1 MTATIARRRS
11 GGRRALGTPSAYL
24 VMLSLWLG
32 ATLFFSLVVARA
44 AFQVLPSR
52 SLAGQLVGQ
61 TLPVL
66 LLAGVVGGILALWAE
81 LGSAP
86 ATGRRLR
93 LGCAAGLAI
102 LSEAANLVGQHVDRL
117 LESAGNAF
125 ESLSP
130 ADATRVVFGL
140 WHGAAVLLLG
150 LAMVL
155 AAVAI
160 VSAARA
166 MPGYRDGSQP

>member
-1 MTATIARRRS
+1 MTATVAQRRS
-11 GGRRALGTPSAYL
+11 RGRRALGAAPAYL
-24 VMLSLWLG
+24 VILSLWLG

-52 SLAGQLVGQ
+52 ALAGQLVGQ

-66 LLAGVVGGILALWAE
+66 LLAGVVGGVLALWAE
-81 LGSAP
+81 LGSAL
-86 ATGRRLR
+86 AAGRRLR
-93 LGCAAGLAI
+93 LCCAAGVAI
-102 LSEAANLVGQHVDRL
+102 LSEAANVVGQHVDRL
-117 LESAGNAF
+117 RESAGNAF

-130 ADATRVVFGL
+130 ADPMRVAFGR

-166 MPGYRDGSQP
+166 MPGYRDGRQP

>member
-1 MTATIARRRS
+1 MTATGGHRRS
-11 GGRRALGTPSAYL
+11 GGRRAPGAAPAYL
-24 VMLSLWLG
+24 VILSLWLG

-66 LLAGVVGGILALWAE
+66 LLAGVVAGVLALWAE
-81 LGSAP
+81 LSSAL
-86 ATGRRLR
+86 AAARRLR
-93 LGCAAGLAI
+93 LCCAAGVAI
-102 LSEAANLVGQHVDRL
+102 LSEAANVVGQHVDRL
-117 LESAGNAF
+117 RESAGSAF
-125 ESLSP
+125 ESLPP
-130 ADATRVVFGL
+130 ADPMRVAFGR

-150 LAMVL
+150 VAMVL

-166 MPGYRDGSQP
+166 MPGYRDGGQP